1 MMRSILTV
9 VLGIVGFLIVAY
21 LFLVWRTLRATS
33 RRDQAVQS
41 LVQPIVARIS
51 DSMDVQDAEI
61 AAAARNSLTRN
72 RLYDA
77 LESIGRIDLFPREYS
92 TPEALAES
100 DLTYWLAHA
109 HELGQAPDEIVLAE
123 KFRRAGPDGDTADY
137 YVFKFRTLPPHWA
150 AANGW
155 LAGIAG
161 PYKPGQSVTTARAT
175 FSRLEP
181 FDKCSAS
188 EHLDACLRAPASPT
202 VTDA

>member
-1 MMRSILTV
+1 MRTILIV
-9 VLGIVGFLIVAY
+9 VLGLVGFVIVGY

-33 RRDQAVQS
+33 RRDRAVEA
-41 LVQPIVARIS
+41 LVQPLVARIS
-51 DSMDVQDAEI
+51 NSEDVEATEI
-61 AAAARNSLTRN
+61 AAVARNPLTRN

-109 HELGQAPDEIVLAE
+109 HELGHAPDEIVLAE
-123 KFRRAGPDGDTADY
+123 KLRRAGPDGDTADY

-161 PYKPGQSVTTARAT
+161 PYKPGKSMTMARAT

-181 FDKCSAS
+181 FDKCTAS
-188 EHLDACLRAPASPT
+188 EHLHACLRAPASPT

>member
-1 MMRSILTV
+1 MRIILIIVLGFVGLV
-9 VLGIVGFLIVAY
+9 VLGY

-33 RRDQAVQS
+33 QRDKAVQS

-51 DSMDVQDAEI
+51 DAEDVQQAEI
-61 AAAARNSLTRN
+61 VAAARNPLTRN

-77 LESIGRIDLFPREYS
+77 LESIGRIDLFPREYA

-109 HELGQAPDEIVLAE
+109 HELGQAPDEMVLAE
-123 KFRRAGPDGDTADY
+123 KLTRAGPDGGTADY

-150 AANGW
+150 AADGW
-155 LAGIAG
+155 RAGIAG
-161 PYKPGQSVTTARAT
+161 PYKPGQAVTTARGT

-181 FDKCSAS
+181 FDKRTPSG
-188 EHLDACLRAPASPT
+188 HLDACLHAPASPT

>member
-77 LESIGRIDLFPREYS
+77 LESIGRIDLFPREYA
-92 TPEALAES
+92 TPEAMAES

-123 KFRRAGPDGDTADY
+123 KLTRAGADGDTADY

-150 AANGW
+150 ASNGW

-161 PYKPGQSVTTARAT
+161 PYNPGQPVTTARAT